1 MQMTIRPAEKADV
14 ELLFDIR
21 TSVRENY
28 QSREEIAT
36 LGITPDSIAQLLE
49 TDAAAWICEIDRMPV
64 GFSMA
69 NARQQ
74 TVFALFVRP
83 EYEGR
88 GAGRALLTAAE
99 NWLFDKGIRE
109 IWLTT
114 GANETLRAYG
124 FYRHLGWL
132 PSGKIDD
139 GLVKYIERA
148 ADRDRY

>member
-1 MQMTIRPAEKADV
+1 MQMSIRMAEQADV
-14 ELLFDIR
+14 ELLLDIR

-28 QSREEIAT
+28 QSREEIAA
-36 LGITPDSIAQLLE
+36 LGITPDSITQLLE
-49 TDAAAWICEIDRMPV
+49 TDAAAWMCEIDRMPI

-69 NARQQ
+69 NAPQQ

-99 NWLFDKGIRE
+99 NWLFDRDIRE

-114 GANETLRAYG
+114 GANEALRAHG
-124 FYRHLGWL
+124 FYRHLGWRW
-132 PSGKIDD
+132 SGETDD
-139 GLVKYIERA
+139 GSVKYIKRA
-148 ADRDRY
+148 SDRY